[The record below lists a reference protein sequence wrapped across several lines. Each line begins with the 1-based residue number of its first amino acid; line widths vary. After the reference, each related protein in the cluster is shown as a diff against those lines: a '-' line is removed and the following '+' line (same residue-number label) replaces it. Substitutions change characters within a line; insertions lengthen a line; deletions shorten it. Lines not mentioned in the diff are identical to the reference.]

1 MTYTHRPASGLTT
14 HPASAPGSPLRHWP
28 LLPAPSATGSPSFGP
43 PFLQSPLCIPSFWP
57 RSRAMA
63 YSRYGFFF
71 CHMASLSQSFLCCLD
86 LSDTIRAKIKRPYPC
101 CTFFAQV
108 FITRLYI
115 WFKVNACTNFRYWHI
130 AKQCCFSM
138 AKCTSFLFRDYSC
151 YFMAHRCSF
160 IKSPAN
166 VSAYSTHTYSH
177 LGHTI
182 DSCTGTTA
190 ADSGRIRHHQSWFP
204 PPDIRVAEY
213 LWFSSTL
220 SWFFPKCQFSGITCP
235 DFSNRSAAL
244 PRTIIMS
251 RYSPFVRTQPFVN
264 SWIYIRKSLHSFIPI
279 TSSLRVNSSSKS
291 RTI

>member
-1 MTYTHRPASGLTT
+1 M
-14 HPASAPGSPLRHWP
+14 
-28 LLPAPSATGSPSFGP
+28 
-43 PFLQSPLCIPSFWP
+43 
-57 RSRAMA
+57 MA

-166 VSAYSTHTYSH
+166 VSAYSTHTRFH
-177 LGHTI
+177 PGNTT
-182 DSCTGTTA
+182 DSYTDKGS
-190 ADSGRIRHHQSWFP
+190 ADS
-204 PPDIRVAEY
+204 
-213 LWFSSTL
+213 
-220 SWFFPKCQFSGITCP
+220 
-235 DFSNRSAAL
+235 
-244 PRTIIMS
+244 
-251 RYSPFVRTQPFVN
+251 
-264 SWIYIRKSLHSFIPI
+264 
-279 TSSLRVNSSSKS
+279 SSLLHRLSSSQLLHIQAVIPLRSSSILSYPFPHLLSQSLSKYQFTKS
-291 RTI
+291 VSGHIYYNNFVIPKRLQGTLDSNVPLFPL